1 MAILDIKPMERAG
14 SKVVIGIAGP
24 TGSGKTFTALKIAR
38 GMVSH
43 PSKIGGLDAEN
54 GRMKLYSNIL
64 DGKIQHA
71 DLYAP
76 FSPSRYA
83 QAIKEFQDA
92 GVEVLV
98 IDSGSHEWE
107 GEGSCS
113 DIAEQPLLNGKKMA
127 DWKRAKLEHKKFMT
141 ALLQSNMHIIICLRA
156 REKTDF
162 SNPKEPKPMGIHPVC
177 ERDFMFEMTVSMMMF
192 DNGKVQEFTKLP
204 EELRPIFFES
214 GRDSYHNGYLG
225 EAHGAGLLK
234 WVNSGVKIDS
244 EFEHWRSKLQMAA
257 SGGKAGL
264 TKEAANVPD
273 NMKEKI
279 RAVWSSL
286 SASADEY
293 DRIAEFIND
302 DEPAPM
308 TTLSPEQGFNP
319 AKINKPEP
327 ATAELHRP
335 APETR
340 TPLSNED
347 F

>member
-1 MAILDIKPMERAG
+1 MAILNIKPAERSG
-14 SKVVIGIAGP
+14 SKIVIGIAGQS
-24 TGSGKTFTALKIAR
+24 GSGKTFTALKIAR
-38 GMVSH
+38 GMVDDASE
-43 PSKIGGLDAEN
+43 IGFLDTEN
-54 GRMKLYSNIL
+54 GRGRLYSSIL
-64 DGKIQHA
+64 DGKFQHA
-71 DLYAP
+71 DLFAP
-76 FSPSRYA
+76 FSPARYR
-83 QAIKEFQDA
+83 QAIEEFQNA
-92 GVEVLV
+92 GVKVLV

-107 GEGSCS
+107 GEGSCT
-113 DIAEQPLLNGKKMA
+113 DIAEQALLNGKRTA
-127 DWKRAKLEHKKFMT
+127 DWKRAKSEHKKFMS
-141 ALLQSNMHIIICLRA
+141 ALLQSNMHIIVCLRA
-156 REKTDF
+156 REKTSF
-162 SNPKEPKPMGIHPVC
+162 VNPKAPESLGIQPVC
-177 ERDFMFEMTVSMMMF
+177 EKDFMFEMTVSMMMM
-192 DNGKVQEFTKLP
+192 DSGKVQEFTKLP
-204 EELRPIFFES
+204 EELRPIFFDS

-264 TKEAANVPD
+264 AKEAANVPD

-286 SASADEY
+286 SASAAEY

-302 DEPAPM
+302 DEPAQI
-308 TTLSPEQGFNP
+308 TTVAPTQDFNP

-327 ATAELHRP
+327 APAVANQP

-340 TPLSNED
+340 APLSNED

>member
-14 SKVVIGIAGP
+14 SKVVIGIAGQ
-24 TGSGKTFTALKIAR
+24 TGCGKTYTALKIAR

-107 GEGSCS
+107 GEGGCN
-113 DIAEQPLLNGKKMA
+113 DIADQALLQGKAMA
-127 DWKRAKLEHKKFMT
+127 DWKRAKSEHKKFMS
-141 ALLQSNMHIIICLRA
+141 ALLQSNMHIIVCLRA
-156 REKTDF
+156 REKTSF
-162 SNPKEPKPMGIHPVC
+162 KNPKKPESLGIHAVC
-177 ERDFMFEMTVSMMMF
+177 EKDFMFEMTVSMMMF

-204 EELRPIFFES
+204 EELRPIFFQS
-214 GRDSYHNGYLG
+214 GRDSIHDGYLG
-225 EAHGAGLLK
+225 ESHGAGLLK

-264 TKEAANVPD
+264 AKEAANLPD
-273 NMKEKI
+273 SVKDKI

-286 SASADEY
+286 SASAAEY

-308 TTLSPEQGFNP
+308 TTLSPAQDFNP

-327 ATAELHRP
+327 APAVSNQP

-340 TPLSNED
+340 APLSNED